1 MASSTP
7 GSNNKR
13 RRTASPKDD
22 GGALSIYHLLPDHL
36 IAIADYLPQ
45 TSRAIFAVALASTL
59 EAFVTKDGQQPNEA
73 SKAVIMSSANEG
85 WETLDFADVGHLA
98 ARLNDY
104 RSAVLML
111 IILYT
116 SLLL

>member
-45 TSRAIFAVALASTL
+45 TSRAIFAVALTSTS
-59 EAFVTKDGQQPNEA
+59 ETFVTKDGQQPNEA
-73 SKAVIMSSANEG
+73 SKAIILSSASEG
-85 WETLDFADVGHLA
+85 WETLDFADIGDLA
-98 ARLNDY
+98 KRLND
-104 RSAVLML
+104 SDVHACC
-111 IILYT
+111 
-116 SLLL
+116 

>member
-7 GSNNKR
+7 DSDNKR
-13 RRTASPKDD
+13 RRTASPDD
-22 GGALSIYHLLPDHL
+22 GRVLLSIYHLLPYHL
-36 IAIADYLPQ
+36 TAIADYLPQ

-85 WETLDFADVGHLA
+85 WETLGFADVGHLA

>member
-73 SKAVIMSSANEG
+73 SKAVILLSANEG